1 MRRAVFRVILVAAVA
16 GATCG
21 HAAPSRS
28 GNGDPWERFNRR
40 AFAINQALD
49 RVLIRPLAL
58 LAHGLTP
65 GPIGMALHNV
75 ISTLREPVVVVND
88 LLQMRP
94 RKAAASVARLAINL
108 TVGLLGTIDMAT
120 RVGVP
125 YHPNGFGDTLGRYG
139 VGPGP
144 YVFLPLL
151 GPSDVRD
158 LFGASVDV
166 VSTPLFY
173 IAYPYKTDSNVTVAV
188 VGGLATRGEADSDLE
203 ALMSDAADPYA
214 TLRSTYLQS
223 RQGEIDDKQV
233 LPALPDMGDPAP
245 PPATTPSPSA
255 ANDLAGVPGP
265 NAGVRLDRA
274 QAFEALPDQEGRDAD
289 GQVAAA
295 LEQGQGQGKV
305 GTEAEEGAEQGVGA
319 LLDADA
325 HGGDEGGAAHR
336 ADQALDGQD

>member
-1 MRRAVFRVILVAAVA
+1 
-16 GATCG
+16 
-21 HAAPSRS
+21 
-28 GNGDPWERFNRR
+28 
-40 AFAINQALD
+40 
-49 RVLIRPLAL
+49 
-58 LAHGLTP
+58 
-65 GPIGMALHNV
+65 
-75 ISTLREPVVVVND
+75 VVVVND

-94 RKAAASVARLAINL
+94 AKAAASVARLAINL
-108 TVGLLGTIDMAT
+108 TAGLLGTIDMAT

-144 YVFLPLL
+144 YIFLPLL

-158 LFGASVDV
+158 LFGAGVDV
-166 VSTPLFY
+166 ASTPLFY
-173 IAYPYKTDSNVTVAV
+173 IAYPYKTDSNITVAA
-188 VGGLATRGEADSDLE
+188 VGGLATRAEADSDLT

-233 LPALPDMGDPAP
+233 LPALPDMGDPATP
-245 PPATTPSPSA
+245 PTPSA
-255 ANDLAGVPGP
+255 ANGLVAD
-265 NAGVRLDRA
+265 VRLDHA
-274 QAFEALPDQEGRDAD
+274 QAFETLPDQQGRDAD

-295 LEQGQGQGKV
+295 LEQGQGQGKI
-305 GTEAEEGAEQGVGA
+305 GSEAEEGAEQDVGA